1 MRLLLASG
9 LATAVTLVLFY
20 AMHAMVLGPAELQQ
34 SAKEQAVVDFVR
46 LKENSETQLKE
57 RRRKEPPKPQQPTL
71 PDTAVAQQSTQVQSL
86 QIDFPDVAADLS
98 VSNQS
103 FLGDAVVGMGM
114 GDSEVLPLV
123 KVQPQYPRRA
133 LRARQEGYVTARLSI
148 TPEGTVDDVEVI
160 DSKPPGV
167 FEREA
172 VMALYRYKFK
182 PKMVDNKPV
191 AQTAT
196 QTIEFKL
203 GDN

>member
-1 MRLLLASG
+1 MRLLLAALVASG
-9 LATAVTLVLFY
+9 VTLVLFY
-20 AMHAMVLGPAELQQ
+20 AMHHMVSGPAELRQ
-34 SAKEQAVVDFVR
+34 SASERAVVDFVR

-57 RRRKEPPKPQQPTL
+57 RRKKQPPKPQQPAMPEL
-71 PDTAVAQQSTQVQSL
+71 AVAQQSTQVQTL
-86 QIDFPDVAADLS
+86 QIDIPDVSADLS

-103 FLGDAVVGMGM
+103 FLGDALVGMGM

-148 TPEGTVDDVEVI
+148 TPEGSVDDVEVI
-160 DSKPPGV
+160 DSNPPGV

-182 PKMVDNKPV
+182 PKMVDNQPV

-203 GDN
+203 GDS